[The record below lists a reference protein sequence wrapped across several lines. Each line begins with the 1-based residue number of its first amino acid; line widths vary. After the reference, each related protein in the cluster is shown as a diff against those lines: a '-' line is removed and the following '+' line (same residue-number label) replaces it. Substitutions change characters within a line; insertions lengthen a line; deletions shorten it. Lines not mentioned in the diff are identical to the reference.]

1 MGGKIKFR
9 IWVEKGEGEPVISLG
24 KYLLLKEIEKTGS
37 IKDAAERLGY
47 PYKKAHSYV
56 KLIEKRIGKPI
67 FKRKRGEGTVLT
79 EAGKEL
85 VRKYEVIMEKFSK
98 LAQELEEE
106 LFKEL

>member
-1 MGGKIKFR
+1 MLGKIKFR
-9 IWVEKGEGEPVISLG
+9 IWIEKEEGEPIISLG

-56 KLIEKRIGKPI
+56 KLIEERIGKPI

-79 EAGKEL
+79 EEGKKLLDKYEKILKEFENFSRKLEKEL
-85 VRKYEVIMEKFSK
+85 
-98 LAQELEEE
+98 LEE
-106 LFKEL
+106 L